1 MHHRVS
7 FKFGLRGDSFEDLK
21 ISSHRSNSPNRKPGR
36 AVGLL
41 ACVLI
46 SACSTLPPGHDY
58 PRTASAAITD
68 SEQTRLGAQ
77 LAGTA
82 GEHVGKSGFFLQS
95 FGADGYLTRMQ
106 MINAAERTLDLQYFI
121 FRGDDTGRL
130 LTDAVLRAADRGVR
144 VRLLIDDGNTI
155 DGDEQIEPLG
165 AHGSIEIRIFNPFR
179 YRGHRKTIRA
189 TEFIFNKS
197 RLNYRMHN
205 KLLVVDNSAAL
216 IGGRNIGDQ
225 YFQVNAEEQ
234 FADNDV
240 FAVGPIVKE
249 ISASFDEY
257 WNDAL
262 SIPNEALASS
272 KTSRGALKEHRELTT
287 EQPAE
292 VNADGIDFVK
302 RVNSGEPFNGLISGR
317 LPLVWAPAHLISD
330 SPDKKS
336 VEEGSESGSSIL
348 RPLARAALAVQSELV
363 MITPYLVPGEE
374 GMEIFHDLLNR
385 KVSIR
390 ILTNSLMSSSEVLA
404 QSGYMGYR
412 VPLLEAGVELYEIRS
427 MLGNTHGSGQTA
439 AMSRNGTY
447 SLHAKMLVFDR
458 QSIFVGSMNF
468 DQRSMYLNTEI
479 GLLIESPELAQEL
492 VRRFDAMVQPA
503 NAYQVLLKPDL
514 SESGQHLIWRTLEGE
529 QMVDFQDE
537 PARSE
542 GQTLKVNLLSL
553 LPLDSDL

>member
-1 MHHRVS
+1 MMRHNT
-7 FKFGLRGDSFEDLK
+7 
-21 ISSHRSNSPNRKPGR
+21 SSVGR
-36 AVGLL
+36 IFQTAVVLL
-41 ACVLI
+41 IGTVVN
-46 SACSTLPPGHDY
+46 ACSSLPPGHDF
-58 PRTASAAITD
+58 PKTVSAAITD
-68 SEQTRLGAQ
+68 PEQTKLGAQ
-77 LAGTA
+77 LESTSR
-82 GEHVGKSGFFLQS
+82 EHEGKSGFYLQS

-130 LTDAVLRAADRGVR
+130 LTDAALRAADRGVR
-144 VRLLIDDGNTI
+144 VRMLIDDGETVA
-155 DGDEQIEPLG
+155 GDEQIVAL
-165 AHGSIEIRIFNPFR
+165 ASHRSIEIRIFNPFR

-189 TEFIFNKS
+189 TEFMFNKS

-240 FAVGPIVKE
+240 FAVGPIVRE
-249 ISASFDEY
+249 ISASFDQY

-262 SIPNEALASS
+262 SIPNEALTKKSSRASL
-272 KTSRGALKEHRELTT
+272 REHRELTI
-287 EQPAE
+287 EEPAE
-292 VNADGIDFVK
+292 VNADGVDFVK

-317 LPLVWAPAHLISD
+317 LPVVWAPAQLISD

-336 VEEGSESGSSIL
+336 VEDGSENGDSIL
-348 RPLARAALAVQSELV
+348 PPLTRAALAVQSELL
-363 MITPYLVPGEE
+363 MITPYLVPGKE
-374 GMEIFHDLLNR
+374 GMELFNELRRRDI
-385 KVSIR
+385 SIR
-390 ILTNSLMSSSEVLA
+390 VLTNSLVSSTALLA

-412 VPLLEAGVELYEIRS
+412 VPLLEAGIELYEIRS
-427 MLGNTHGSGQTA
+427 MLGNTRGSGQTA
-439 AMSRNGTY
+439 AMSRHGTY
-447 SLHAKMLVFDR
+447 SLHAKMFVFDR
-458 QSIFVGSMNF
+458 HSIFVGSLNF

-479 GLLIESPELAQEL
+479 GLLIESPELAEEL
-492 VRRFDAMVQPA
+492 ARRFEAMVQPA
-503 NAYQVLLKPDL
+503 NAYQVLLQPDT
-514 SESGQHLIWRTLEGE
+514 SGEGHHLVWRTQEDE

-542 GQTLKVNLLSL
+542 GQTLKVNLLSI